1 MIPRLRLL
9 SGPSPSDRLLQRAID
24 GEGADAARLAAAV
37 RAGDP
42 AIDRLAARLE
52 DLDDRLAAR
61 LVRAPADDALLNRIQ
76 AAIPHGQPPAHARLP
91 FAWVGVALAAALLV
105 GLGPMTD
112 LRGLDR
118 LGLLAWLTMALT
130 VGCTLLL
137 AALLPVGLLRHR
149 LGQMFRAYIPLGSVE
164 RLTCA
169 TAGGLL
175 VIVAWL
181 VA

>member
-1 MIPRLRLL
+1 MLPPLRLL
-9 SGPSPSDRLLQRAID
+9 SAPSPRERAIQRAID
-24 GEGADAARLAAAV
+24 GEGADAARLAAAF
-37 RAGDP
+37 RADDP
-42 AIDRLAARLE
+42 DIDRLAARLE
-52 DLDDRLAAR
+52 DLDHRLADRLAG
-61 LVRAPADDALLNRIQ
+61 APVDDTLLARIQ
-76 AAIPHGQPPAHARLP
+76 AAIPDGRPPAHARLP
-91 FAWVGVALAAALLV
+91 FAWIGAALAAALLV

-112 LRGLDR
+112 LRSLDR

-130 VGCTLLL
+130 VGASLLL

-149 LGQMFRAYIPLGSVE
+149 VGQMFRAYIPLGPVE